1 MPHKPPRF
9 HQDRPFDQVQ
19 PVGDAE
25 LEVALAADLATAG
38 GLDAVDVTVTV
49 AAGTVVLGGTVTT
62 DAERARAGEVARV
75 RLRGLSLD
83 NRIRIEAGR
92 G

>member
-9 HQDRPFDQVQ
+9 HQDRPFDQAP

-25 LEVALAADLATAG
+25 LEVVLAADLATAG

-49 AAGTVVLGGTVTT
+49 TAGMVVLAGTVTS
-62 DAERARAGEVARV
+62 ASERARAEEVMRA
-75 RLRGLSLD
+75 RLRGLGLD